1 MKKRFYKS
9 KRLWAAFGLLIAVIW
24 VVQRPVLS
32 EFVAFTTEVLCARRG
47 VEFHAES
54 VRAGLFEPIV
64 MRGVVLGVKSKANSS
79 QSTVEVESITL
90 EWQDP
95 LTWFSDRGR
104 WVHSIEMS
112 QLLVFIDFRRE
123 ETGRVSDYAMR
134 PLEFL
139 ATFTALGGS
148 WPEKIGLEN
157 AAIELMSDS
166 TRLVMNGGRLS
177 LGESEA
183 GLFSLDSLT
192 IQSNRFERVFGPL
205 SAKAAWDGTR
215 ISLAGLEILTGVMM
229 NEISCELPIGG
240 EPALSFNGRFFGG
253 TIRGDWSFQ
262 RGAGGPFWDFAA
274 ICSHVNLEEI
284 PSLFGLG
291 GKAKGILSE
300 GRFTYRGEPNR
311 PADAEASLRVLAKD
325 FRWNDRGWESLEVGA
340 SLIHRRLFVSNFD
353 LRQKENKVSLNG
365 EISLA
370 EGWAKIT
377 EAAFLLNLRAN
388 IKELGSVAI
397 LTGPGIEEIN
407 GELEANGSLSGRLG
421 SLDGFVGIKAKGI
434 EFRGATVDQA
444 ALEILFRKTTAEIVK
459 CEMTSR
465 DDKLQATGSI
475 GISSPHP
482 YSASLDAS
490 LSDLATWLRPF
501 PKLGGGVVSS
511 GALKVAW
518 KGEGSINGHSGE
530 FQTSL
535 SKFVTTYTPVGLTG
549 HFAGTYSP
557 ENIHFSKALLENGN
571 LRMQSRITLSSSGLN
586 FEDLQLNANE
596 KTLLHGKLFLP
607 LNPFTISAQTDWKS
621 AILASHATYLEANT
635 PGELAVEDLVKL
647 AGQNWP
653 VRGFLKM
660 KLEAYGPAEEITGKL
675 SLDAREVFFGKYPA
689 TNPSNLRVTVDTSA
703 GRATL
708 EGEVLNPSMNPLRL
722 TASFPLALQ
731 KSGEGSMQ
739 WIPGDAAIQALLDF
753 PRADLA
759 LLRPFLS
766 NLQDLSGELSGRLN
780 ITGSL
785 NDPKA
790 DGSME
795 IRNASFH
802 LGSLASSAEFVTGQ
816 LQIENSSLQI
826 KSLAGEIEPGRFE
839 LSGVCHFPAPWKP
852 AWNLTLRGERI
863 PVLVDSLS
871 TLLVEGELQASGG
884 AESGSITGE
893 CRFVDSVVRRQI
905 EVLPLFSA
913 TGSPSLGLE
922 SHAAIIQNL
931 APYPHWSIQLKI
943 GGEDPIRLT
952 GQNLAGSI
960 FPDLAIL
967 GTVDRPVPVGTIS
980 VAGLEVKTPAGPL
993 FSERAEICFY
1003 PDQPWQPF
1011 VYARATGF
1019 FAGSIVEATAFGP
1032 LSEGKWCLRSMDP
1045 DPLLPQA
1052 VTMLLRGGAPAFLM
1066 PAGLL
1071 GPSEFF
1077 LMTENQ
1083 KHSLQPVA
1091 LRIED
1096 QTLVGGGMRFP
1107 DSMDFSLRGALLPA
1121 GSFEQGFQW
1130 RWIPAF

>member
-9 KRLWAAFGLLIAVIW
+9 KRLWAALGLLIAVIW
-24 VVQRPVLS
+24 LVQRPVLS
-32 EFVAFTTEVLCARRG
+32 EFVAFASEVLCARRG

-54 VRAGLFEPIV
+54 VRGGVFEPIV
-64 MRGVVLGVKSKANSS
+64 MRGVVLGVRSKESSS

-112 QLLVFIDFRRE
+112 QPLVFIDFRRE

-134 PLEFL
+134 PLELL
-139 ATFTALGGS
+139 AVFTALGGS

-166 TRLVMNGGRLS
+166 TRFVLNGVRLS
-177 LGESEA
+177 LCESEA

-192 IQSNRFERVFGPL
+192 IHTSQFERVFGPL

-215 ISLAGLEILTGVMM
+215 ISLAGLEILAGVMM
-229 NEISCELPIGG
+229 NEISCELPIGKD
-240 EPALSFNGRFFGG
+240 PSLSFNGRFFGG
-253 TIRGDWSFQ
+253 TVRGDWAFQ
-262 RGAGGPFWDFAA
+262 QGSGGPFWDFAA

-284 PSLFGLG
+284 PTLFGLG

-377 EAAFLLNLRAN
+377 EAPFLLNLRAN
-388 IKELGSVAI
+388 IKELGSLAI
-397 LTGPGIEEIN
+397 LTGPAIEEIN

-434 EFRGATVDQA
+434 EFRGAVVDQA

-459 CEMTSR
+459 CEMSSR
-465 DDKLQATGSI
+465 GDTLVANGNI
-475 GISSPHP
+475 GISAPHA
-482 YSASLDAS
+482 YSASLNAS
-490 LSDLATWLRPF
+490 LGDFATWLRPF

-511 GALKVAW
+511 GSLRVQW
-518 KGEGSINGHSGE
+518 KGEGSMEGHSGE
-530 FQTSL
+530 FDTSL

-557 ENIHFSKALLENGN
+557 ENIHFSKALLENGS
-571 LRMQSRITLSSSGLN
+571 LRMQSRITLSSSGMN
-586 FEDLQLNANE
+586 FENLELNANDQ
-596 KTLLHGKLFLP
+596 TLLHGKAFLP
-607 LNPFTISAQTDWKS
+607 LNPFTVSDQTDWKS
-621 AILASHATYLEANT
+621 AILASHATYLEAIT
-635 PGELAVEDLVKL
+635 PGELPVEDLVKL

-653 VRGFLKM
+653 IRGFLKM
-660 KLEAYGPAEEITGKL
+660 QLEAFGPAEEITGKL
-675 SLDAREVFFGKYPA
+675 SLEAREVFFGKHPA
-689 TNPSNLRVTVDTSA
+689 TNSSNLRVLVSTSA

-708 EGEVLNPSMNPLRL
+708 DGEILNPSMNPLRL

-731 KSGEGSMQ
+731 KSAEGSMQ
-739 WIPGDAAIQALLDF
+739 WIPSNAAIQALLEF

-759 LLRPFLS
+759 LLRPFLPS
-766 NLQDLSGELSGRLN
+766 LKDLSGELSGRLN

-785 NDPKA
+785 NEPKA

-802 LGSLASSAEFVTGQ
+802 PGSLASSAKSVTGQ

-826 KSLAGEIEPGRFE
+826 KSLAGEIDPGRFE

-852 AWNLTLRGERI
+852 TWNLTLRGERI
-863 PVLVDSLS
+863 PLLVNSLS
-871 TLLVEGELQASGG
+871 TLLLDGELQASGG
-884 AESGSITGE
+884 EESGSITGE

-905 EVLPLFSA
+905 ELIPLLSA
-913 TGSPSLGLE
+913 TGSPIPSLE
-922 SHAAIIQNL
+922 SHAATIQNL
-931 APYPHWSIQLKI
+931 APYPNWSIDLKI
-943 GGEDPIRLT
+943 GAKDPIRLT
-952 GQNLAGSI
+952 GQNLAGLI
-960 FPDLAIL
+960 FPDIALL

-980 VAGLEVKTPAGPL
+980 VEGLELKTPGGTL
-993 FSERAEICFY
+993 LCERGEICFF

-1032 LSEGKWCLRSMDP
+1032 LSEGKWCLRSMNP
-1045 DPLLPQA
+1045 DLLLPQA
-1052 VTMLLRGGAPAFLM
+1052 VTMLLRGGTPAFLM
-1066 PAGLL
+1066 PAGLM

-1077 LMTENQ
+1077 LVTENQ
-1083 KHSLQPVA
+1083 KYSLQPVA
-1091 LRIED
+1091 LRIEE
-1096 QTLVGGGMRFP
+1096 QTLASGGIRFQ
-1107 DSMDFSLRGALLPA
+1107 DSMDFSLRGALLPS

-1130 RWIPAF
+1130 RLIPAF